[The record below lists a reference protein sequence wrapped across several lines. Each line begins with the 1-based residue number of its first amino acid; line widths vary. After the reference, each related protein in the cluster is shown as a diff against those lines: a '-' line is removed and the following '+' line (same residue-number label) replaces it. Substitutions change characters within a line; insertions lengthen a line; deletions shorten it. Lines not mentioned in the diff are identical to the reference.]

1 MNIDRKKLKM
11 GIWYEDKNGKMIKKQ
26 MLIAV
31 IYRKV
36 LLHTIHASL

>member
-1 MNIDRKKLKM
+1 MNIDREKLKM
-11 GIWYEDKNGKMIKKQ
+11 GIWYEDKNGKMSKKQ

-36 LLHTIHASL
+36 WLYTIHASL